1 MIHSNSYCFEPV
13 HPYPCS
19 VAGNSF
25 LHRRI
30 KANAMMG
37 YDAGFGLGSPGQ
49 PLLRILQSQ
58 APPVGRRKRM
68 AMDFVMVLILSSAA
82 LSGGLVLWRASKV
95 FGRPVLDLFQ
105 DLFRYDLDKLPVN
118 DRAMNR
124 AYQGL
129 VRGSGQKGP
138 AGLKQPRKHMV
149 VLTPAEDFAYIRAFG
164 VHDFEQQLLTY
175 LRGYVAENADWHDS
189 DYQEPTTI
197 HFQLD
202 EARKRLRPKLAE
214 PSKSVTSV
222 LSPESAG
229 DATQIMKPQPSEK
242 DTRAFTPPMGP
253 DFVDADSRT
262 ASFSYGG
269 RVIHLTKTG
278 SAMTVGRTS
287 DNDIVVD
294 HDHFSALHLLVWSE
308 NGEWNVKPAPDA
320 LNATLLNNKVLL
332 DVAVLRSGDQITV
345 GRSEPLIFQHS

>member
-1 MIHSNSYCFEPV
+1 M
-13 HPYPCS
+13 
-19 VAGNSF
+19 
-25 LHRRI
+25 
-30 KANAMMG
+30 
-37 YDAGFGLGSPGQ
+37 
-49 PLLRILQSQ
+49 
-58 APPVGRRKRM
+58 GRRKRM
-68 AMDFVMVLILSSAA
+68 AMDYVVLMILISAA

-95 FGRPVLDLFQ
+95 FGRPVSNLFQ
-105 DLFRYDLDKLPVN
+105 DLFRFDLDRLPVN
-118 DRAMNR
+118 DHAMNR

-175 LRGYVAENADWHDS
+175 LRGYVAESADWHASDS
-189 DYQEPTTI
+189 QEPSTI

-202 EARKRLRPKLAE
+202 ETRKRLRPKLAK

-222 LSPESAG
+222 LSPESVG
-229 DATQIMKPQPSEK
+229 DATQVLPPQPSQ
-242 DTRAFTPPMGP
+242 TGTQAFVPPKGP
-253 DFVDADSRT
+253 NFADIDPPI

-269 RVIHLTKTG
+269 RVMLLTKTG

-294 HDHFSALHLLVWSE
+294 HDHFSARHLLVWSE

-320 LNATLLNNKVLL
+320 LNATLLNKKVLL
-332 DVAVLRSGDQITV
+332 DAAVLKSGDQITV